1 MSKIG
6 VDGAVFSLNV
16 MLLIIFF
23 CKIAMGS
30 SKEG

>member
-6 VDGAVFSLNV
+6 VDDAVFSFNI
-16 MLLIIFF
+16 MLLIILF